1 MFNSANK
8 KAGAPTVEV
17 LGAALPPSL
26 NTDETRY
33 VKIGWT
39 IVIVGICGTLLWAT
53 FAPLSK
59 GVPVEATVVVTG
71 NRKEIQHPTGG
82 IISEILVQDGD
93 RVKAGQVLVKMNDV
107 QVRAQA
113 DSVRAQYL
121 SELAVR
127 GRLTAEATGAKTVAF
142 APELLEAAKAHNQQ
156 VISDMQLQEQLL
168 QSRRQA
174 LQSSTAAL
182 RETASG
188 YSAQLA
194 ATNQS
199 RTYKI
204 AEQKALNSQLEG
216 MRKLADEGYAPRTRL
231 QDLER
236 ESARLDG
243 ELSGQIG
250 ATGQLS
256 SQIAEARLHIVQ
268 QQDDYM
274 KEVRTQL
281 TDVQRDTEALRAKL
295 DSSNFELANSEVRSP
310 VDGTV
315 VGVNVFTDG
324 GVVGAGAKLMEVV
337 PSGEPLEAEGELPVN
352 LVDKVKEGLPVEMMF
367 TAFNQN
373 STPHIPGKL
382 TFISADRLVNEHSG
396 QPYYRVRARVT
407 PEGMKMLAHLDVK
420 PGMPVEV
427 FVNAGQRSMMS
438 YLLKPVVDRA
448 HSAFSED

>member
-1 MFNSANK
+1 MFNSASK
-8 KAGAPTVEV
+8 KAGAPAVEV
-17 LGAALPPSL
+17 LGAGLPPSL

-39 IVIVGICGTLLWAT
+39 IVLVGICGSLLWAT
-53 FAPLSK
+53 LAPLSK
-59 GVPVEATVVVTG
+59 GVPVEGTVVVTG

-93 RVKAGQVLVKMNDV
+93 HVKAGQVLVKMNDV

-113 DSVRAQYL
+113 DSVRTQYL

-127 GRLTAEATGAKTVAF
+127 GRLTAEAMGAKTITF
-142 APELLEAAKAHNQQ
+142 APELLEAAKAHNEQ

-182 RETASG
+182 RETAAG

-199 RTYKI
+199 RTYKA
-204 AEQKALNSQLEG
+204 AEQKALSSQLEG
-216 MRKLADEGYAPRTRL
+216 MRQLADEGYAPRTRL

-281 TDVQRDTEALRAKL
+281 TDVQRDSEALRAKL
-295 DSSNFELANSEVRSP
+295 DASNFELANAEVRSP

-352 LVDKVKEGLPVEMMF
+352 LVDKVKQGLPVEMMF

-373 STPHIPGKL
+373 STPRIPGNL

-396 QPYYRVRARVT
+396 QPYYRVRAKVT
-407 PEGMKMLAHLDVK
+407 PEGMKMLAHLDVR

-427 FVNAGQRSMMS
+427 FINAGQRSLMS

-448 HSAFSED
+448 HSALSED

>member
-8 KAGAPTVEV
+8 KAAAPALEV
-17 LGAALPPSL
+17 LGTALPPTL

-39 IVIVGICGTLLWAT
+39 IVLVGICGSLLWAT

-59 GVPVEATVVVTG
+59 GVPVEGTVVVTG

-93 RVKAGQVLVKMNDV
+93 QVKAGQVLVKMNDV

-127 GRLTAEATGAKTVAF
+127 SRLTAEATGAKTITF
-142 APELLEAAKAHNQQ
+142 APELLEAAKNHNQQ
-156 VISDMQLQEQLL
+156 VVDDMQLQTQLL
-168 QSRRQA
+168 QSRRLA
-174 LQSSTAAL
+174 LQSATAAL
-182 RETASG
+182 RETAAG

-194 ATNQS
+194 ANGQS
-199 RTYKI
+199 RTYKL
-204 AEQKALNSQLEG
+204 AEQKALTSQLDG

-236 ESARLDG
+236 DSARLDG
-243 ELSGQIG
+243 EISGQVG
-250 ATGQLS
+250 ASGQLA
-256 SQIAEARLHIVQ
+256 SQIAETRLRMLQ

-281 TDVQRDTEALRAKL
+281 TDIQRDSEALRSKL
-295 DSSNFELANSEVRSP
+295 DASDFELANAEVRSP

-315 VGVNVFTDG
+315 VGVNVFTNG
-324 GVVGAGAKLMEVV
+324 GVVAAGAKLMEVV

-352 LVDKVKEGLPVEMMF
+352 LVDKVKQGLPVEMMF

-373 STPHIPGKL
+373 STPRIPGKL
-382 TFISADRLVNEHSG
+382 TFISADRLVNDHTG
-396 QPYYRVRARVT
+396 QPYYRVRAKVT
-407 PEGMKMLAHLDVK
+407 PEGMKMLGHLDVR

-427 FVNAGQRSMMS
+427 FINAGQRSLMS
-438 YLLKPVVDRA
+438 YLLKPVIDRA
-448 HSAFSED
+448 HSALSED

>member
-1 MFNSANK
+1 MFNSARK
-8 KAGAPTVEV
+8 KAGAPAVEV
-17 LGAALPPSL
+17 LGASLPPAL

-39 IVIVGICGTLLWAT
+39 IVLVGICGSLLWAT

-93 RVKAGQVLVKMNDV
+93 HVKAGQILVKMNDV
-107 QVRAQA
+107 QARAQA

-127 GRLTAEATGAKTVAF
+127 CRLTAEATGAKTITF

-156 VISDMQLQEQLL
+156 VIDDMQLQTQLL
-168 QSRRQA
+168 QSRRLA

-182 RETASG
+182 RETAAG

-194 ATNQS
+194 ATNES
-199 RTYKI
+199 RNYKL
-204 AEQKALNSQLEG
+204 AEQKALNSQLDG
-216 MRKLADEGYAPRTRL
+216 MRQLADEGYAPRTRL

-236 ESARLDG
+236 EGARLDG

-250 ATGQLS
+250 ASGQLA
-256 SQIAEARLHIVQ
+256 SQIAETRLHILQ

-281 TDVQRDTEALRAKL
+281 TDTQRDTEALRSKL
-295 DSSNFELANSEVRSP
+295 DASEFELANAEVRSP

-315 VGVNVFTDG
+315 VGVNVFTNG

-373 STPHIPGKL
+373 STPRIPGTL
-382 TFISADRLVNEHSG
+382 TFISADRLVNDHTG
-396 QPYYRVRARVT
+396 QPYYRVRAKVT
-407 PEGMKMLAHLDVK
+407 PEGMKMLAHLDVR

-427 FVNAGQRSMMS
+427 FINAGQRSMMS
-438 YLLKPVVDRA
+438 YLLKPVIDRA
-448 HSAFSED
+448 HSALSED

>member
-1 MFNSANK
+1 MFNSTNK
-8 KAGAPTVEV
+8 KAGTSAVEV
-17 LGAALPPSL
+17 LGTGLPPTL

-33 VKIGWT
+33 VRIGWT
-39 IVIVGICGTLLWAT
+39 IVIVGFCGSLLWAT

-59 GVPVEATVVVTG
+59 GVPVQATVVVTG

-82 IISEILVQDGD
+82 IVSEILVHDGD
-93 RVKAGQVLVKMNDV
+93 HVKAGQVLVKMNDV
-107 QVRAQA
+107 QVRANA

-127 GRLTAEATGAKTVAF
+127 GRLTAEATGAKSITF
-142 APELLEAAKAHNQQ
+142 APDLLAAAKAGNQQ
-156 VISDMQLQEQLL
+156 VIADMHLQEQLM
-168 QSRRQA
+168 QTRRLA
-174 LQSSTAAL
+174 LQSSVEAL
-182 RETASG
+182 RETAAG

-194 ATNQS
+194 ATKES
-199 RTYKI
+199 RNYKV

-216 MRKLADEGYAPRTRL
+216 MRSLADEGYAPRSRL

-250 ATGQLS
+250 SSGQLA
-256 SQIAEARLHIVQ
+256 SQIAEARVHILE

-281 TDVQRDTEALRAKL
+281 TDTQRDTEALRSKL
-295 DSSNFELANSEVRSP
+295 DASDFELANAEVRSP

-315 VGVNVFTDG
+315 VGVNVFTNG
-324 GVVGAGAKLMEVV
+324 GVVSAGAKLMEVV

-352 LVDKVKEGLPVEMMF
+352 LVDKVREGLPVEMMF

-373 STPHIPGKL
+373 TTPHIPGKL
-382 TFISADRLVNEHSG
+382 TFISADRLTNDHTG
-396 QPYYRVRARVT
+396 QPFYRVRAQVT
-407 PEGMKMLAHLDVK
+407 PEGMKKLSNLDVK
-420 PGMPVEV
+420 PGMPVEI
-427 FVNAGQRSMMS
+427 FVNAGERSMMS
-438 YLLKPVVDRA
+438 YLLKPIFDRA
-448 HSAFSED
+448 NSAFSGD

>member
-8 KAGAPTVEV
+8 KAGAPAVEV
-17 LGAALPPSL
+17 LGAGLPPTL

-33 VKIGWT
+33 VRIGWT
-39 IVIVGICGTLLWAT
+39 IVLVGICGSLLWAT

-113 DSVRAQYL
+113 DSVRTQYL

-127 GRLTAEATGAKTVAF
+127 GRLTAEATGAKTITF

-182 RETASG
+182 RETAQG

-199 RTYKI
+199 RAYKI
-204 AEQKALNSQLEG
+204 AEQKALSSQLEG

-250 ATGQLS
+250 ASGQLS
-256 SQIAEARLHIVQ
+256 SQIAEARLRMLQ

-281 TDVQRDTEALRAKL
+281 TDVQRDTEALRSKL
-295 DSSNFELANSEVRSP
+295 DESDFQLANAEVRSP

-315 VGVNVFTDG
+315 VGVNVFTNG

-382 TFISADRLVNEHSG
+382 TFISADRLTNEHTG
-396 QPYYRVRARVT
+396 QPYYRVRAKVT

-427 FVNAGQRSMMS
+427 FIDAGQRSLMS

-448 HSAFSED
+448 HSALSED

>member
-1 MFNSANK
+1 MFKSASKN
-8 KAGAPTVEV
+8 AGAPAVEV
-17 LGAALPPSL
+17 LGANLPPAL

-33 VKIGWT
+33 VRIGWT
-39 IVIVGICGTLLWAT
+39 IVLVGFCGSLLWAT

-93 RVKAGQVLVKMNDV
+93 HVKAGQVLVKMNDV

-113 DSVRAQYL
+113 DAVRAQYL

-127 GRLTAEATGAKTVAF
+127 CRLLAEADGAKTITF
-142 APELLEAAKAHNQQ
+142 APELLAAAAAHNQQ
-156 VISDMQLQEQLL
+156 VIDDMQLQQQLL
-168 QSRRQA
+168 QSRRLA
-174 LQSSTAAL
+174 LQSATAAL
-182 RETASG
+182 RETAAG
-188 YSAQLA
+188 YGAQLA

-199 RTYKI
+199 HTYRL

-216 MRKLADEGYAPRTRL
+216 MRQLTDEGYAPRTRL
-231 QDLER
+231 NDLER
-236 ESARLDG
+236 EDAQLGSQISDQAG
-243 ELSGQIG
+243 ASGQL
-250 ATGQLS
+250 AS
-256 SQIAEARLHIVQ
+256 EIAQTRLHVLE

-281 TDVQRDTEALRAKL
+281 TDAQRDTEELRSKL
-295 DSSNFELANSEVRSP
+295 DASDFELANAEVRSP

-324 GVVGAGAKLMEVV
+324 GVVGQGAKLMEVV

-352 LVDKVKEGLPVEMMF
+352 LVDKVKQGLPVEMMF

-373 STPHIPGKL
+373 STPRIPGTL
-382 TFISADRLVNEHSG
+382 TFISADRLTNEHTG
-396 QPYYRVRARVT
+396 APYYRIRAKVT
-407 PEGMKMLAHLDVK
+407 PKGMQMLAHLDVK

-427 FVNAGQRSMMS
+427 FIDAGQRSMMS
-438 YLLKPVVDRA
+438 YLLKPVIDRA
-448 HSAFSED
+448 HSAFAED

>member
-8 KAGAPTVEV
+8 KAGAPAVEV
-17 LGAALPPSL
+17 LGAGLPPTL

-33 VKIGWT
+33 VRIGWT
-39 IVIVGICGTLLWAT
+39 IVLVGICGSLLWAT
-53 FAPLSK
+53 LAPLAK
-59 GVPVEATVVVTG
+59 GVPVEGTVVVTG

-93 RVKAGQVLVKMNDV
+93 RVKAGQVLVRMNDV

-127 GRLTAEATGAKTVAF
+127 ARLTAEATGAKTITF
-142 APELLEAAKAHNQQ
+142 APELLEAAKAQNQQ

-182 RETASG
+182 RETAQG

-199 RTYKI
+199 RTYKL
-204 AEQKALNSQLEG
+204 AEQKALGSQLDG

-295 DSSNFELANSEVRSP
+295 DASNFELANAEVRSP

-373 STPHIPGKL
+373 STPRIPGKL
-382 TFISADRLVNEHSG
+382 TFISADRLVNEHTG
-396 QPYYRVRARVT
+396 QPYYRVRAKVT

-427 FVNAGQRSMMS
+427 FINAGQRSMMS
-438 YLLKPVVDRA
+438 YLLKPVIDRA
-448 HSAFSED
+448 HSALSED